1 VGKTSLQLIQNLFRM
16 FKVESRWGHHTSV
29 HVEWNI
35 GKRCNL
41 DCGYCPAEI
50 HDNFSPH
57 TDLDKMVN
65 TIYELEKIGK
75 PIRLSLTGGE
85 PTVHPKINEILKCA
99 RDSLDWLSVTT
110 NGLRSSAWYIKQPV
124 NQWVFSLH
132 FDNEHSR
139 RATENVVKYS
149 QLLDMEG
156 IATLYQVNLMAH
168 HEHMDEVRAAATLL
182 EGHNIPY
189 VCRRIRWTEAEN
201 RDWFDDL
208 RYKAEDLNWI
218 LSKVATVKPNCT
230 IDGKELIHAND
241 VIKDKRNEFKG
252 WTCNAG
258 LESLMINWDGEVH
271 RATCRVGGSLGNI
284 YNGTFESPTA
294 PITCTRTWCTCAADI
309 PLTKVNVLVQ
319 EI

>member
-139 RATENVVKYS
+139 RATENVVEYS

>member
-1 VGKTSLQLIQNLFRM
+1 M
-16 FKVESRWGHHTSV
+16 FKVESRWGHHTSI

-85 PTVHPKINEILKCA
+85 PTVHPKINNILECA
-99 RDSLDWLSVTT
+99 RARLQWLSVTT
-110 NGLRSSAWYIKQPV
+110 NGLRSADWYIKQPV

-132 FDNEHSR
+132 FDNEHSQ
-139 RATENVVKYS
+139 RAAENIVRYS

-156 IATLYQVNLMAH
+156 KDTLFQVNLMAH
-168 HEHMDEVRAAATLL
+168 HKHMDAVRAAAILL

-189 VCRRIRWTEAEN
+189 VCRRIRWTKAEE
-201 RDWFDDL
+201 RDYFDDM
-208 RYKAEDLNWI
+208 RYAEKDLEWI
-218 LSKVATVKPNCT
+218 LSKTATVKANCVV
-230 IDGKELIHAND
+230 DDEHKIHAND
-241 VIKDKRNEFKG
+241 VIKHKLNQFEG

-271 RATCRVGGSLGNI
+271 RATCRVGDSLGNI
-284 YNGTFESPTA
+284 YNGTFESPVA
-294 PITCTRTWCTCAADI
+294 PVICTRKWCTCVADI
-309 PLTKVNVLVQ
+309 PLTKVLDVKD
-319 EI
+319 